1 MTRWTSD
8 ELGRIGSAEELEVAA
23 LRPDGTRRDRVTI
36 WVVPHGDDVYV
47 RSVNG
52 PGAAWFRGTQATHRG
67 RIWAGG
73 VEKDV
78 TFVDAG
84 HDIDDDLDAAYRR
97 KYRRYAASIVNSVLT
112 PRARS
117 ATIRLVPV

>member
-1 MTRWTSD
+1 MTQWNSD
-8 ELGRIGSAEELEVAA
+8 ELTRIGSAEELEIAA
-23 LRPDGTRRDRVTI
+23 LRPDGSRRGRVTI

-73 VEKDV
+73 VERDV
-78 TFVDAG
+78 TFADAG
-84 HDIDDDLDAAYRR
+84 DDLDDQLDAAYRR
-97 KYRRYAASIVNSVLT
+97 KYARYPASIVNSVLT
-112 PRARS
+112 PQARS
-117 ATIRLVPV
+117 TTIRLEPV

>member
-1 MTRWTSD
+1 MSPWSSE
-8 ELGRIGSAEELEVAA
+8 ELTRIGSADELEIAA
-23 LRPDGTRRDRVTI
+23 LRPDGRRRDRTTI
-36 WVVPHGDDVYV
+36 WVVPHGDELYV

-73 VEKDV
+73 VERDV

-84 HDIDDDLDAAYRR
+84 RDVDDDVDAAYRR

-117 ATIRLVPV
+117 TTTRLVPV